1 MYLACCYI
9 IKCGYGVM
17 SSMYI
22 SCPHIQDAQF
32 SCSVDT
38 TNVAASMNTTESSQ
52 TQSTKLTEPFQ
63 FTASTNTTSMP
74 DTKKS
79 TVSPPPPIS
88 EDDDTMFSTPA
99 NQECPV
105 IQAFSRSPYKTPVP
119 GKLIQPSPLFTT
131 PLETTITA
139 AIARSDA
146 SPVFVT
152 PNSDTTVTTTESKEV
167 TNDESFIEDDKNKDV
182 KPPSE
187 ITKGTD

>member
-1 MYLACCYI
+1 
-9 IKCGYGVM
+9 M
-17 SSMYI
+17 SSIYI

-52 TQSTKLTEPFQ
+52 TKSTKLTKPFQ
-63 FTASTNTTSMP
+63 FTALPDTTTMP
-74 DTKKS
+74 DT

-88 EDDDTMFSTPA
+88 EDDDAMFSTPA
-99 NQECPV
+99 NQERPV

-139 AIARSDA
+139 AIAGSDA

-152 PNSDTTVTTTESKEV
+152 PNSDTTVTTTESKEA
-167 TNDESFIEDDKNKDV
+167 TNDESFIEDDENKDV